1 MSASRRILLVDDLAM
16 FRDLGALFL
25 GRSGRVQLAASAAEA
40 FEIALRTP
48 PDVVISDMH
57 LPDLAGTELCRLF
70 KTVDSPADGSPEH
83 PPFVVL
89 LARPDSREDH
99 ASAVRSGADEVLFKP
114 LERDE
119 LVGAVRRLTDY
130 ATPRGLPRA
139 EIEQPVEIMARGKRV
154 EGRLV
159 NVSRGGL
166 FARVPAHFNQSE
178 EVAVSFRLAGSD
190 ALISPTAQVIWSD
203 PSGTDQE
210 ECIGLRFLEID
221 SVTISML
228 DHYVS
233 DHFPRNTSVPL

>member
-25 GRSGRVQLAASAAEA
+25 ARSGRVQLAASAADA
-40 FEIALRTP
+40 FEIAAQRP

-70 KTVDSPADGSPEH
+70 KTVEANEDGPPAR

-89 LARPDSREDH
+89 LARPDSRADH
-99 ASAVRSGADEVLFKP
+99 AAAVRAGADDVLFKP

-139 EIEQPVEIMARGKRV
+139 EIEQPVEITARGTRV

-178 EVAVSFRLAGSD
+178 EVAVSFRLGGSE
-190 ALISPTAQVIWSD
+190 AVISPTAQVIWSD
-203 PSGTDQE
+203 PTGTDDE
-210 ECIGLRFLEID
+210 ACVGLRFLEID

-233 DHFPRNTSVPL
+233 DHFPRDLSVPL